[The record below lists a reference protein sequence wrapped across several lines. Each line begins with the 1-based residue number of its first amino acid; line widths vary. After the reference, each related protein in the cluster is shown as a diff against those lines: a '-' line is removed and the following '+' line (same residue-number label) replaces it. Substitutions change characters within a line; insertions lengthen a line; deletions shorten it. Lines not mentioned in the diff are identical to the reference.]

1 MLIGLDVGKKSKM
14 RWRRT
19 GCYNDGGRRL
29 CYSHLRFARC
39 ILVLLFLPIL
49 FNPPPSLSRELYP
62 PAATRPVA
70 HRGLPFPQPGPTTL
84 SQYGPPGSPPP
95 LIPPRSLLC
104 LNLGPPPFCPPP
116 PASPDARGPRGWE
129 TMQGDWIGGGG
140 GKRAAIYKLPR
151 FRKGRR
157 LPGMR
162 SWGGVIES
170 KGRQGSPPVAA
181 PTGP

>member
-62 PAATRPVA
+62 PAAARPVA

-84 SQYGPPGSPPP
+84 SQYGPPGSPPS
-95 LIPPRSLLC
+95 PPTPV
-104 LNLGPPPFCPPP
+104 PPVPQPGTASVLPPP
-116 PASPDARGPRGWE
+116 PPLPPTRAGPGDRKLCRGTGLVAGR
-129 TMQGDWIGGGG
+129 

-151 FRKGRR
+151 FRKGRGV
-157 LPGMR
+157 PGMR

>member
-84 SQYGPPGSPPP
+84 SQYGPPGSPPLSSHPGPSCASTWDRLRFAPP
-95 LIPPRSLLC
+95 LPLPPTRAGLGDGKLC
-104 LNLGPPPFCPPP
+104 RGTGLVAGGG
-116 PASPDARGPRGWE
+116 RGPRSISFPDLGRGGGC
-129 TMQGDWIGGGG
+129 QGCALGGGG
-140 GKRAAIYKLPR
+140 
-151 FRKGRR
+151 
-157 LPGMR
+157 
-162 SWGGVIES
+162 IES